1 MYKKIIIFG
10 AGTWG
15 KLALEYYG
23 ADTVDFFCDNNPERI
38 GQEYCGKKIISF
50 DRLKEIHADY
60 KIVTAV
66 QNYHSITNRLWEN
79 GIENES
85 YVSWMPKKQNNAIRT
100 QIQIDKN
107 KMLINYN
114 KNKKLLNDYPYIF
127 GKIPE
132 FEHLQDKIL
141 NLDEEIPYFFKDLS
155 KPLLICN
162 ISHPLYIKF
171 LFDNVRASEDV
182 AMDNHI
188 YLYYESKQNI
198 LEMLCQCDL
207 KPLLKKKKFVFLF
220 GEKNKRIYPI
230 DFKKKY
236 GIDYNTMKIKPLR
249 ANELKRIIMYHNYAC
264 SGQDFLFQISAPN
277 EDILPFF
284 VPKPYSYLPRL
295 KNKICNINFDMD
307 NFLKIKLCLNQFPSS
322 PVALSFE
329 NLCSPKNIRIFLAA
343 LHNHRFTNIRSR
355 ISPTIFL
362 DPHYSREK
370 IWHDIYKSFPYRSI
384 LGSVRNPI
392 SRHVSFIKRH
402 LKQGESFETDILNY
416 HKEYLF
422 TNLYFS
428 NSWTQNS
435 VWGEE
440 INKFR
445 CIKLE
450 SLKSNPIKGTKAL
463 CKYFQVPFD
472 ENMLH
477 PEKFHYIESCESIT
491 GETVMGFE
499 PTPKRDNSKFL
510 SDFDL
515 QRLVCLFEPILKYY
529 GYEYEKYAPVEEKDL
544 RDFFSKPFLYEK
556 ELKINIDDRNFFT
569 DIMLYVYYFAKK
581 AKYKLP
587 PLIEID

>member
-1 MYKKIIIFG
+1 MSKKIIIFG
-10 AGTWG
+10 AGNWG

-23 ADTVDFFCDNNPERI
+23 ADAVDFFCDNNPERI

-60 KIVTAV
+60 RIVTAINNFFPIAN
-66 QNYHSITNRLWEN
+66 QLRDN
-79 GIENES
+79 GIENEN
-85 YVSWMPKKQNNAIRT
+85 YVSWMPLKKQNNVIRT
-100 QIQIDKN
+100 KIQINKN

-114 KNKKLLNDYPYIF
+114 GNKKLLNEYPYIF
-127 GKIPE
+127 GQIPE
-132 FEHLQDKIL
+132 FENLEDKVL
-141 NLDEEIPYFFKDLS
+141 NLDDEIPYFFEDLS

-162 ISHPLYIKF
+162 ISHPLHIKF

-220 GEKNKRIYPI
+220 GEKNKCIYPI
-230 DFKKKY
+230 DFKEKY
-236 GIDYNTMKIKPLR
+236 GIDYNVMKIKPLR
-249 ANELKRIIMYHNYAC
+249 VNELKRIIMYHNYAH

-277 EDILPFF
+277 EDILPFY
-284 VPKPYSYLPRL
+284 VPQLYSYLPRL
-295 KNKICNINFDMD
+295 ENKTCNIEFDMD
-307 NFLKIKLCLNQFPSS
+307 NFLETKFCPDKFPFF
-322 PVALSFE
+322 PPALSVE
-329 NLCSPKNIRIFLAA
+329 SLYSIKNIRIFSVA
-343 LHNHRFTNIRSR
+343 LYNQRRTNTRSR
-355 ISPTIFL
+355 ISPTVFL
-362 DPHYSREK
+362 DPHLSREK
-370 IWHDIYKSFPYRSI
+370 IWHDIYKSFPYRNI

-392 SRHVSFIKRH
+392 SRHASIVKDHNRYINDF
-402 LKQGESFETDILNY
+402 GADILN
-416 HKEYLF
+416 HFKESLF
-422 TNLYFS
+422 TGLYFS
-428 NSWTQNS
+428 NFWACGYTWE
-435 VWGEE
+435 VE

-450 SLKSNPIKGTKAL
+450 SLKSNPVKGTKAL

-477 PEKFHYIESCESIT
+477 PEKFPYIAT
-491 GETVMGFE
+491 GRSVTGKTVMGFD

-515 QRLVCLFEPILKYY
+515 QRLVCLFEPVLKYY

-556 ELKINIDDRNFFT
+556 ELKITDRDFFT
-569 DIMLYVYYFAKK
+569 NMMLYLYNFAKK
-581 AKYKLP
+581 GEYKLP